1 MVYANVYHG
10 DEQLCQEG
18 KTRPIQLQQE
28 SSSSPIW
35 NWNEI
40 IEFNIDV
47 KDLPRGARLCMAIYA
62 VYGKT
67 KSKKKGSK
75 EVGIVIFAASIAW
88 MYRYLASHQC
98 MIIDHNCRR
107 KCPWRG

>member
-18 KTRPIQLQQE
+18 KTRAITLPE
-28 SSSSPIW
+28 TTSGPVW

-62 VYGKT
+62 VYSKP
-67 KSKKKGSK
+67 KAKKKGK
-75 EVGIVIFAASIAW
+75 EVCNTCSYVLLIFVK
-88 MYRYLASHQC
+88 L
-98 MIIDHNCRR
+98 
-107 KCPWRG
+107 

>member
-28 SSSSPIW
+28 SASSHIW

-75 EVGIVIFAASIAW
+75 EVNLLFPWAGWTVTYVS
-88 MYRYLASHQC
+88 SHQC
-98 MIIDHNCRR
+98 MITD
-107 KCPWRG
+107 

>member
-18 KTRPIQLQQE
+18 KTRPIQLQE
-28 SSSSPIW
+28 SSTNQIW

-40 IEFNIDV
+40 IEFSIDV

-62 VYGKT
+62 IYSSKT
-67 KSKKKGSK
+67 KAKKKGGK
-75 EVGIVIFAASIAW
+75 EVGNAV
-88 MYRYLASHQC
+88 
-98 MIIDHNCRR
+98 
-107 KCPWRG
+107 

>member
-67 KSKKKGSK
+67 KSKKKGGK
-75 EVGIVIFAASIAW
+75 EVRVSGSVRSCCSVALF
-88 MYRYLASHQC
+88 YNVHV
-98 MIIDHNCRR
+98 HV
-107 KCPWRG
+107 